1 MEGDLPPEIAS
12 VETEVVQ
19 EVSNQIDESTDN
31 EMEEE
36 AAEVEAEAATVDY
49 SCSGA
54 GTFPSPTLCRDY
66 FTCTDDGTVGLH
78 KLLSHGG
85 WHGRPPQTLIT
96 WRMAR

>member
-36 AAEVEAEAATVDY
+36 AAEAVDY
-49 SCSGA
+49 SCTGA

-66 FTCTDDGTVGLH
+66 FTCTDDGTVSLH
-78 KLLSHGG
+78 KLLSH
-85 WHGRPPQTLIT
+85 R
-96 WRMAR
+96 